1 MLFAPTYRIVPHNIL
16 SSALEDDVVLRDL
29 LLERCYPQNNGNVET
44 LASPLLVITKQT
56 KLMVMHLHFGCERA
70 EPDQSLF
77 IYKIFTSATCGKFFD
92 EV

>member
-1 MLFAPTYRIVPHNIL
+1 MLFAPTYRIVPHSIL
-16 SSALEDDVVLRDL
+16 SFALEDDVVLQDL
-29 LLERCYPQNNGNVET
+29 LLGRCNPQNHRNVET
-44 LASPLLVITKQT
+44 LASPLLVTKQT
-56 KLMVMHLHFGCERA
+56 KLMVMHLHFGRERA